1 MHGID
6 RAYIPQRTCA
16 RAGIANR
23 KGHWRCPAC
32 GTLERIFTTKGGD
45 GGGAYSVAFGRAS
58 NTRTQVKSSRA
69 MAHRSEHDGRDEHG
83 ATVQAEE
90 EGAAPSGG
98 GAEEQVA
105 ALAAAMARLP
115 TPSAA
120 PTGGGERG
128 GAAAEEPPPTLPPPT
143 SPSTTAVGS
152 SNDGGASAVPNS
164 TGGGSGVEVREV
176 G

>member
-1 MHGID
+1 
-6 RAYIPQRTCA
+6 
-16 RAGIANR
+16 
-23 KGHWRCPAC
+23 
-32 GTLERIFTTKGGD
+32 
-45 GGGAYSVAFGRAS
+45 
-58 NTRTQVKSSRA
+58 

-115 TPSAA
+115 TPSA
-120 PTGGGERG
+120 
-128 GAAAEEPPPTLPPPT
+128 
-143 SPSTTAVGS
+143 
-152 SNDGGASAVPNS
+152 VPNS